1 MPAADINVLLAQ
13 ANEEENSDFL
23 PHEIKSDEGAQDYIA
38 GYITRNVRLPY
49 TYYVEKI
56 TYNDNFSWDI
66 SLLRLL
72 GGQHCRATEV

>member
-38 GYITRNVRLPY
+38 GYITKKVRLPY
-49 TYYVEKI
+49 T
-56 TYNDNFSWDI
+56 F
-66 SLLRLL
+66 
-72 GGQHCRATEV
+72 